1 LKDDGNVKGNGSEMR
16 DDMGANDGEDRVAI
30 PVESARNVDICCM
43 DVKSDG
49 WYGYVLIIGE
59 HKATLQQRS
68 NDESAMMP
76 LGAHDSGVVLTYY
89 ARGDRNSRGTNKET
103 AFGVAATINL

>member
-76 LGAHDSGVVLTYY
+76 LEHTILGWYSPIMPGEI
-89 ARGDRNSRGTNKET
+89 ET
-103 AFGVAATINL
+103 VEEQIKRQRSV